1 MLLYIWVQL
10 RVRFEYLLMV
20 PAVLRENIRL
30 LMIWGDPELVE
41 KRVAE
46 FTARKLL
53 EKWIPLQVKSAL
65 ESIRDGKPVPRMR
78 EAWYYMVGKQVLYEL
93 ILAGWDPVRASI
105 TIDQMVR
112 AEALKQE
119 PKAEMRAS
127 WVREDGSEG
136 LPWEKDPQEPV

>member
-53 EKWIPLQVKSAL
+53 EKWIPSK
-65 ESIRDGKPVPRMR
+65 
-78 EAWYYMVGKQVLYEL
+78 
-93 ILAGWDPVRASI
+93 
-105 TIDQMVR
+105 
-112 AEALKQE
+112 
-119 PKAEMRAS
+119 
-127 WVREDGSEG
+127 
-136 LPWEKDPQEPV
+136 